1 MTNKKNIQLGVVIVT
16 YNRKELLKE
25 CIEACF
31 QQTVKFSKIIVVNN
45 NSTDGTK
52 EYLDSL
58 KNKNLI
64 VIHSKENLGGA
75 GGFHLAIKEASSLD
89 LDYLLIIDDDAIID
103 KKYNEYI
110 IPYMNN
116 DEGVLAF
123 SGVVKTDGNIQFEHR
138 RHMNNH
144 FKCVN
149 SSEEEYKKEYFDY
162 ELATFC
168 GLYVSTKIIKKIGLP
183 KKEFFIWFD
192 DTEYSIRILEHTK
205 IRNIN
210 KAELNHKTK
219 IAINS
224 GYNWKSYYS
233 IRNQIIILK
242 QYFSKFD
249 LFRFKMNIYIH
260 ILYSNLRKILC
271 KSSYYGTV
279 SKMYS
284 DALKDGLNETL
295 GKNEKYIP
303 SNNDIFKK

>member
-123 SGVVKTDGNIQFEHR
+123 SGVVKTDGNIQSEHR

-260 ILYSNLRKILC
+260 ILYSNLSKILC